1 MSNPQSLRL
10 YDLLE
15 ECQHELAI
23 MPTEQLEGATR
34 ILQLIHT
41 HLYAT
46 HFMKRQYIDQK
57 ALVKTIEECF
67 ESSMEHCIHKNMAII
82 QAGFRDAL
90 ENPSSK

>member
-1 MSNPQSLRL
+1 MTEPQSLRL

-15 ECQHELAI
+15 ECQHELAT
-23 MPTEQLEGATR
+23 MSADQLEGATR
-34 ILQLIHT
+34 ILQIIHT

-57 ALVKTIEECF
+57 ALVKTVEECF
-67 ESSMEHCIHKNMAII
+67 ESSMEHCIHKNMTII

-90 ENPSSK
+90 TNPTTK